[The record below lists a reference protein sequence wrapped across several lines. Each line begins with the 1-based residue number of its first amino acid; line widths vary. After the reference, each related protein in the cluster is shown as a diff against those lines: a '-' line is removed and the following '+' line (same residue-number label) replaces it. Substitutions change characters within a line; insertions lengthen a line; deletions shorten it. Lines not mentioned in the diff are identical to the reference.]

1 MEGVARVAGALGP
14 LECRGG
20 RDEYIPARGVA
31 LGSSATELLRMGIGV
46 TGAGLVESGASD
58 KGGDGGVAS
67 GRRAS
72 GLEWGGVEAAVGED
86 NVVAEVEA
94 SETGERGLN
103 ESPARW
109 LDTLRW

>member
-1 MEGVARVAGALGP
+1 MVGALGP

-31 LGSSATELLRMGIGV
+31 LGSSAIELLRKGIGV
-46 TGAGLVESGASD
+46 TGAGLVETGASD
-58 KGGDGGVAS
+58 RGGDGGVAS

-72 GLEWGGVEAAVGED
+72 DFEWGGVEAAVGED
-86 NVVAEVEA
+86 RVVAEVEA
-94 SETGERGLN
+94 SEAGDRGRN
-103 ESPARW
+103 KSPARW